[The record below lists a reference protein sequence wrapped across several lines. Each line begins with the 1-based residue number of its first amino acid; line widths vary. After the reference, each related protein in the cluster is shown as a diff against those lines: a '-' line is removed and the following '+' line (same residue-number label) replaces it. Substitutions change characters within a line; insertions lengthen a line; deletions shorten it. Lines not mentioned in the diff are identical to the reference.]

1 MTEDAARW
9 MIGVA
14 AGMAAALAARVQ
26 LLPDVIDLSIIP
38 TGAGLGSLLAC
49 AVGSA
54 CRFDADRLGRVALF
68 GTLFGA
74 GATAVGMVLA
84 SVI

>member
-54 CRFDADRLGRVALF
+54 CHSTPTVSDAWRCSARSSAQGLPP
-68 GTLFGA
+68 
-74 GATAVGMVLA
+74 LA
-84 SVI
+84 WSWRR